1 MNTHN
6 IRFRLTFW
14 YSLTFFLG
22 LLLAFISFYLIA
34 YQVLFKQTDTS
45 LIDHGQKVVEVV
57 SRKTDDIHQ
66 ILSQRT
72 FISEFSEIPGM
83 LVTILDNKGELVS
96 SSMMC
101 CFDRDVFKNLFQAAL
116 NNKKYLIVN
125 QTIAGENM
133 RLFVSPVYTKDL
145 FLGVVLVGH
154 PIGIIQN
161 SLNSILIILAVISIL
176 LLIPTV
182 LGGYF
187 LSKKA
192 LVPISD
198 LSEKLKFITT
208 ENLHQK
214 VENQHTGDE
223 IEKLIK
229 SFNFLL
235 DRLDRAFK
243 RERQFIG
250 DIAHELKTPLSI
262 MSGNIELSL
271 SKKRPPRE
279 LQKTLHESA
288 SDVSNI
294 SQTLNNV
301 LDLAWSQT
309 DNFKINLK
317 TFNLSKVLEDA
328 TEIAQNL
335 SRPKNITVKNQITKN
350 LHMEGHPDKLIR
362 SILNILDNAVKYSPS
377 KTIINISL
385 RKSGQH
391 AHLEIKDQGQGVT
404 QKDLPHIFERFYRGD
419 SVKNIE
425 GSGLGLAISK
435 GIITAHKGQ
444 LTIKSVPDRGTK
456 VTIILPLT
464 VRHN

>member
-57 SRKTDDIHQ
+57 SRKTDNMHQ

-83 LVTILDNKGELVS
+83 LVTILDNKGKFVS

-101 CFDRDVFKNLFQAAL
+101 CFDQKIFTDLFQKAL

-125 QTIAGENM
+125 QTIANENM
-133 RLFVSPVYTKDL
+133 RFFVSPVYTKDL

-161 SLNSILIILAVISIL
+161 SLNSILVILAVISVL

-182 LGGYF
+182 LGGF
-187 LSKKA
+187 ILSKKA
-192 LVPISD
+192 LIPISD

-214 VENQHTGDE
+214 VENQHTSDE
-223 IEKLIK
+223 IERLIK
-229 SFNFLL
+229 SFNLLL

-271 SKKRPPRE
+271 SKKRSPRE
-279 LQKTLHESA
+279 LQKTLEESA
-288 SDVSNI
+288 NDVSNI

-301 LDLAWSQT
+301 LDLAWSQA
-309 DNFKINLK
+309 DNFKKNLK
-317 TFNLSKVLEDA
+317 TCNLSKILDDV

-335 SRPKNITVKNQITKN
+335 SRPKNITVKSKIAKN
-350 LHMEGHPDKLIR
+350 LHMEGNPDKLIK
-362 SILNILDNAVKYSPS
+362 SILNILDNAVKYSPA
-377 KTIINISL
+377 KTTINITL
-385 RKSGQH
+385 RKNEQS
-391 AHLEIKDQGQGVT
+391 AHITVKDQGKGIST
-404 QKDLPHIFERFYRGD
+404 KDLPHIFDRFYRAD
-419 SVKNIE
+419 NVKDVE
-425 GSGLGLAISK
+425 GSGLGLAI
-435 GIITAHKGQ
+435 A
-444 LTIKSVPDRGTK
+444 R
-456 VTIILPLT
+456 
-464 VRHN
+464 